1 MFLLLSIALP
11 LLGAVALLTL
21 FRRAASSA
29 FNLALAASGF
39 GFLATLAMIPEVLQN
54 PNGVSELIDWNW
66 IAYPPIHFHLAV
78 DGLSLWLIVA
88 TGLLSLIGIASA
100 ARFTNQME
108 ESRNP
113 GVFLGWLLFLQA
125 AITGVFAAQDL
136 FLFYVFFEL
145 TLVPCLFLMGKWGQD
160 SGSATKNGSTV
171 KFFIYTFAASILMLG
186 GITYVFLK
194 AGTFDYRSILTQLAA
209 GNFRLSTAEQWPLFL
224 AFFFAFAVKTP
235 LFPFHAWQAD
245 AYATS
250 PTPLTI
256 VMAGLMGKMGAY
268 GLLRFCLPL
277 FPTAA
282 RESAY
287 WINGL
292 AIVAIIYGGLVAIVQ
307 PNMKRLLAYSSL
319 SHLGFVILGIFS
331 FHQNGLDGAAYQMVC
346 HAISTGALFLFAGY
360 LEERRASSEIADFGG
375 IASHTPWLS
384 TAFLVAALASSGL
397 PMLNN
402 FVGEY
407 LILQGAAFAGM
418 PYAAGAAVG
427 VILSAVYLLWM
438 YQRTFLGPK
447 PAAEMADLNFREAIA
462 AAPLLLLMIV
472 MGILSTPFLGAQSAV
487 NAKILEQTKMNV
499 EFRVNAEPAVQPLA
513 DQSASEAVLG
523 Q

>member
-100 ARFTNQME
+100 ARFTSQME

>member
-1 MFLLLSIALP
+1 MFLLISIALP
-11 LLGAVALLTL
+11 LIGCIALLTM
-21 FRRAASSA
+21 FRRNAASA
-29 FNLALAASGF
+29 YNIALAASGF

-66 IAYPPIHFHLAV
+66 IAYPPIHFHLGV

-88 TGLLSLIGIASA
+88 TALLTLIGVASA
-100 ARFTNQME
+100 ARFTSQMDE
-108 ESRNP
+108 AKNP
-113 GVFLGWLLFLQA
+113 GVFLGWLLMLQA

-160 SGSATKNGSTV
+160 SGSATKNGATI

-209 GNFRLSTAEQWPLFL
+209 GNFRLTPAEQWPLFL
-224 AFFFAFAVKTP
+224 AFFLAFAVKTP
-235 LFPFHAWQAD
+235 LFPFHAWQSD

-292 AIVAIIYGGLVAIVQ
+292 AIIAIIYGALVAIVQ

-346 HAISTGALFLFAGY
+346 HAVTTGALFLFAGY
-360 LEERRASSEIADFGG
+360 LEERRSSTEIAEFGG

-384 TAFLVAALASSGL
+384 TAFLIAALASSGL

-418 PYAAGAAVG
+418 PYAAAAAVG

-438 YQRTFLGPK
+438 YQRTFLGAK
-447 PAAEMADLNFREAIA
+447 PSEAMADLNFREAII
-462 AAPLLLLMIV
+462 AAPLLILMIV
-472 MGILSTPFLGAQSAV
+472 MGIISSPFLGAQSAV

-499 EFRVNAEPAVQPLA
+499 EFRVNAEPASPQPA
-513 DQSASEAVLG
+513 EEAVLG

>member
-1 MFLLLSIALP
+1 MFLLIAIGLP
-11 LLGAVALLTL
+11 LAAFLLLVTL
-21 FRRAASSA
+21 YRRAASTA
-29 FNLALAASGF
+29 YNIALAASGF

-54 PNGVSELIDWNW
+54 PNSLAELIDWNW
-66 IAYPPIHFHLAV
+66 IPYPPIHFHLGV

-88 TGLLSLIGIASA
+88 TALLSLIGIASA
-100 ARFTNQME
+100 ARYTAQMD

-113 GVFLGWLLFLQA
+113 GVFLGWLLLLQT

-145 TLVPCLFLMGKWGQD
+145 TLVPCLFLMGQWGQAN
-160 SGSATKNGSTV
+160 GNATKNGATI
-171 KFFIYTFAASILMLG
+171 KFFLYTFAASILMLG
-186 GITYVFLK
+186 GIIYVFLK
-194 AGTFDYRSILTQLAA
+194 AGTFDYRSILAQISA
-209 GNFRLSTAEQWPLFL
+209 GNFRLTPAEQWPLFL
-224 AFFFAFAVKTP
+224 AFFLAFAVKTP

-250 PTPLTI
+250 PSALTI

-287 WINGL
+287 WVNGL
-292 AIVAIIYGGLVAIVQ
+292 AILAIVYGGLVAIVQ
-307 PNMKRLLAYSSL
+307 PNLKRLLAYSSL
-319 SHLGFVILGIFS
+319 SHLGFVVLGIFS

-346 HAISTGALFLFAGY
+346 HAVTTGALFLLAGY
-360 LEERRASSEIADFGG
+360 LEERRNSTEIADFGG
-375 IASHTPWLS
+375 LAAHVPWLS
-384 TAFLVAALASSGL
+384 SAFLLAALASSGL

-418 PYAAGAAVG
+418 PYAAGAAIG

-438 YQRTFLGPK
+438 YQRTFLGAK
-447 PAAEMADLNFREAIA
+447 PAEALPDLNFREAIV
-462 AAPLLLLMIV
+462 AAPLLILMVV
-472 MGILSTPFLGAQSAV
+472 MGILATPFLNPQSAV
-487 NAKILEQTKMNV
+487 NLKILEQTKMNV
-499 EFRVNAEPAVQPLA
+499 EFRVNADPAANQTE
-513 DQSASEAVLG
+513 EAFLG